1 MNGGDA
7 RVTRRS
13 RDDGIDGVLFD
24 CNAVLGGEYIV
35 QAKRYKKV
43 VPAND
48 VRALAGVLHD
58 KRANHAV
65 FVTPSWFSDD
75 GRRFAADN
83 RVRLIEGPEL
93 KQLLHQ
99 HLELQVIIPLPRQ
112 RVRKN
117 P

>member
-24 CNAVLGGEYIV
+24 CNAVIGGEYIV

-99 HLELQVIIPLPRQ
+99 YLKLQVIITLARQ
-112 RVRKN
+112 RPGKIV
-117 P
+117 